1 MLGKLN
7 IHKQKNEV
15 GLLPYTI
22 TKIIQNGLKMKLRH
36 ESVKFLGK
44 KIGEK
49 LHDSG
54 LR

>member
-1 MLGKLN
+1 MKLGSYLT
-7 IHKQKNEV
+7 
-15 GLLPYTI
+15 LY
-22 TKIIQNGLKMKLRH
+22 TKITQNGLKMKLRH